1 VGAGGVVRDENVRQE
16 VLASVCAA
24 VPEASRFSVSRPFF
38 SSDGDEDDETA
49 AAAPS
54 SPPPGSSSDPLPPK
68 FVLQGTMESPIR
80 GATSGNVEFLA
91 HFRRG

>member
-1 VGAGGVVRDENVRQE
+1 MRNERVRQE

-24 VPEASRFSVSRPFF
+24 VPEAAHFSVSRPF
-38 SSDGDEDDETA
+38 SSVDGDDDGDEGEE
-49 AAAPS
+49 APS
-54 SPPPGSSSDPLPPK
+54 SPGSSSSSGDSLLPPE